1 MKKMKFKE
9 LDMMNRQNDS
19 FHERLDCDYVRG
31 YYWIIIR
38 KYETKYRKWNKFGT
52 QDSETQYF

>member
-1 MKKMKFKE
+1 MT
-9 LDMMNRQNDS
+9 S
-19 FHERLDCDYVRG
+19 FHERLDCDIYFRG